1 MNTMRKSNGVT
12 LITSKQ
18 TALVASEA
26 GGIEL
31 LMPAKNRNLSRME
44 QLLAAVALHSSD
56 KSWVDQTLK
65 ILDDKPQ
72 MQ

>member
-1 MNTMRKSNGVT
+1 MSTIRKANGLT
-12 LITSKQ
+12 IINSKQ

-56 KSWVDQTLK
+56 ESWVEQTLK